1 MAGNYDTSFYIASA
15 GFILASIFGFLGQ
28 FLQRIKSRTIDKSHN
43 TNLHGQENSCMS
55 GDIACERI
63 ENVT

>member
-28 FLQRIKSRTIDKSHN
+28 LLQRIKSKAINQSHHI
-43 TNLHGQENSCMS
+43 NLHGQENSCMS
-55 GDIACERI
+55 GDIACEII